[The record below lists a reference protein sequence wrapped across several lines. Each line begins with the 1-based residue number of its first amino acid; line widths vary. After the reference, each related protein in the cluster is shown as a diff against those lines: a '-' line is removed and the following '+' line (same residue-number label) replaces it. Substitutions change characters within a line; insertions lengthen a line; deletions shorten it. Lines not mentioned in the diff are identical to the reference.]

1 MNSSFD
7 VNQLF
12 HDAKI
17 KKNDTVLIH
26 GDAGVAAQIFT
37 TDQSNKIKSLIL
49 KIINYF
55 DDEGTIVVPT
65 FSYSFTKNEIFN
77 KKTTKSAV
85 GLFSETFRKFP
96 NVKRSNHPIFSFAAV
111 GKYKYEIANSRIDDC
126 FGKKTV
132 FDFLHQHDAKIISLG
147 CHFDQSAT
155 FVHFIEQCLG
165 VSYRYKKTFSG
176 FLENNNKRLKTLVS
190 YNVRDLNIDS
200 LPQMDLL
207 KKISIKENCLFVGSM
222 GRFPFYSISAKNYFR
237 IAKELI
243 SINEYSLI
251 GERFKTNS

>member
-1 MNSSFD
+1 MNNLFD
-7 VNQLF
+7 IERLF
-12 HDAKI
+12 KNAKI
-17 KKNDTVLIH
+17 KKNDVVLIH

-37 TDQSNKIKSLIL
+37 SGPVKKTDKLISN
-49 KIINYF
+49 IINYF
-55 DDEGTIVVPT
+55 NTDGTIVVPA

-77 KKTTKSAV
+77 RETTKSSV

-111 GKYKYEIANSRIDDC
+111 GKYENEILNSRIDDC
-126 FGKKTV
+126 FGRKTT
-132 FDFLHQHDAKIISLG
+132 FDFLYQHDAKIVSLG

-155 FVHFIEQCLG
+155 FLHYVEQNLD

-176 FLENNNKRLKTLVS
+176 FIQNKGKISKVVVT
-190 YNVRDLNIDS
+190 YNVRDLDIDS
-200 LPQMDLL
+200 LPQMDLF
-207 KKISIKENCLFVGSM
+207 KKTAVKENCLFVGCA

-237 IAKELI
+237 IAKKLI

-251 GERFKTNS
+251 GERFKTNL